1 MKIISLS
8 FFGGIVF
15 TVLIF
20 AFMCCAIGED
30 FIRHKDRRHPALYK
44 YVIFIFMGIL
54 LTVFSFLFVVLTET
68 NVLKIL
74 LNIDMSHSSLISL
87 IGSILSHSSL
97 ISLIGSIFVCI
108 AAFILVR
115 YFAYILTPEFTKKS
129 ESEIAQVQKQT
140 ILLSILNVFIELF
153 VIGYYRDVLWYVI
166 SWIFY

>member
-1 MKIISLS
+1 MKITGLS

-30 FIRHKDRRHPALYK
+30 FIRHKDRRHPSLYK

-68 NVLKIL
+68 NVLEIL
-74 LNIDMSHSSLISL
+74 LNIDM
-87 IGSILSHSSL
+87 SHSSL

-115 YFAYILTPEFTKKS
+115 YFACILTPEFTKKS
-129 ESEIAQVQKQT
+129 ESEIAQAQKQT

-153 VIGYYRDVLWYVI
+153 VIGYYRDALWYVI

>member
-1 MKIISLS
+1 MKITGLS

-44 YVIFIFMGIL
+44 YVIFIFMGML

-87 IGSILSHSSL
+87 M
-97 ISLIGSIFVCI
+97 GSIFVCI

-115 YFAYILTPEFTKKS
+115 YFAYILAPEFTKKS

-153 VIGYYRDVLWYVI
+153 IIWYYRDVLWYVI
-166 SWIFY
+166 SWIFC

>member
-1 MKIISLS
+1 MKITGLS

-30 FIRHKDRRHPALYK
+30 FIRHKDRRHPSLYK

-54 LTVFSFLFVVLTET
+54 LTVFSFLFVILTET
-68 NVLKIL
+68 NVLEIL
-74 LNIDMSHSSLISL
+74 LNIDM
-87 IGSILSHSSL
+87 SHSSL

-115 YFAYILTPEFTKKS
+115 YFAYILAPEFTKKS

-153 VIGYYRDVLWYVI
+153 VIGYYRDVLWYII

>member
-1 MKIISLS
+1 MKITGLS

-30 FIRHKDRRHPALYK
+30 FIRHKDRRYPSLYK

-68 NVLKIL
+68 NVLEIL
-74 LNIDMSHSSLISL
+74 LNIDM
-87 IGSILSHSSL
+87 SHSSL

-129 ESEIAQVQKQT
+129 ESEIVQVQKQT

-166 SWIFY
+166 S

>member
-1 MKIISLS
+1 MKITSLS

-30 FIRHKDRRHPALYK
+30 FIRHKDRRHPSLYK

-68 NVLKIL
+68 NVLEIL
-74 LNIDMSHSSLISL
+74 LNIDM
-87 IGSILSHSSL
+87 SHSSL

-108 AAFILVR
+108 AAFILAR

-153 VIGYYRDVLWYVI
+153 IVWYYRDVLWYVI

>member
-8 FFGGIVF
+8 FFWGIVF

-30 FIRHKDRRHPALYK
+30 FIRHKDRRHPSLYK

-68 NVLKIL
+68 NVLEIL
-74 LNIDMSHSSLISL
+74 LNIDM
-87 IGSILSHSSL
+87 SHSSL

-115 YFAYILTPEFTKKS
+115 YFAYILTPKITKKS

-153 VIGYYRDVLWYVI
+153 IIWYYRDVLWYVI
-166 SWIFY
+166 SWIFC

>member
-1 MKIISLS
+1 MKITGLS

-30 FIRHKDRRHPALYK
+30 FIRHKDRRHPSLYK

-87 IGSILSHSSL
+87 IGSI
-97 ISLIGSIFVCI
+97 FVCI

-115 YFAYILTPEFTKKS
+115 YFAYILAPEFTKKS

-153 VIGYYRDVLWYVI
+153 IIWYYRDVLWYVI
-166 SWIFY
+166 SWIFC

>member
-1 MKIISLS
+1 MKITGLS

-68 NVLKIL
+68 NVLEIL
-74 LNIDMSHSSLISL
+74 LNIDM
-87 IGSILSHSSL
+87 SHSSL

-129 ESEIAQVQKQT
+129 ESEIAQAQKQT

-153 VIGYYRDVLWYVI
+153 VIWYYRDVLWYVI
-166 SWIFY
+166 SWIFC

>member
-1 MKIISLS
+1 MKITGLS

-20 AFMCCAIGED
+20 AFMCCDIGED
-30 FIRHKDRRHPALYK
+30 LIRHKDRRHPSLYK

-68 NVLKIL
+68 NVLEIL
-74 LNIDMSHSSLISL
+74 LNIDM
-87 IGSILSHSSL
+87 SHSSL

-153 VIGYYRDVLWYVI
+153 VIWYYRDVLWYVI
-166 SWIFY
+166 SWIFC

>member
-1 MKIISLS
+1 MKITGLS

-30 FIRHKDRRHPALYK
+30 FIRHKDRRHPSLYK

-68 NVLKIL
+68 NVLEIL
-74 LNIDMSHSSLISL
+74 LNIDM
-87 IGSILSHSSL
+87 SHSSL

-129 ESEIAQVQKQT
+129 ESEIAQAQKQT
-140 ILLSILNVFIELF
+140 IILSILNVFIELF

>member
-1 MKIISLS
+1 MKIAGLS

-30 FIRHKDRRHPALYK
+30 FIRHKDRRHPSLYK

-68 NVLKIL
+68 NVLEIL
-74 LNIDMSHSSLISL
+74 LNIDM
-87 IGSILSHSSL
+87 SHSSL

-129 ESEIAQVQKQT
+129 ESEIAQAQKQT

>member
-1 MKIISLS
+1 MKITSLS

-30 FIRHKDRRHPALYK
+30 FIRHKDRRHPSLYK

-68 NVLKIL
+68 NVLEIL
-74 LNIDMSHSSLISL
+74 LNIDM
-87 IGSILSHSSL
+87 SHSSL

-129 ESEIAQVQKQT
+129 ESEIAQAQKQT

-153 VIGYYRDVLWYVI
+153 IIGYYRDVLWYII

>member
-1 MKIISLS
+1 MKITGLS

-30 FIRHKDRRHPALYK
+30 FIRHKDRRHPSLYK

-68 NVLKIL
+68 NVLEIL
-74 LNIDMSHSSLISL
+74 LNIDM
-87 IGSILSHSSL
+87 SHSSL

-129 ESEIAQVQKQT
+129 ESEIVQAQKQT

>member
-1 MKIISLS
+1 MNRGIHNEDYQS
-8 FFGGIVF
+8 FVF
-15 TVLIF
+15 WIF

-44 YVIFIFMGIL
+44 YVIFIFMGML

-87 IGSILSHSSL
+87 M
-97 ISLIGSIFVCI
+97 GSIFVCI

-115 YFAYILTPEFTKKS
+115 YFAYILAPEFTKKS

-153 VIGYYRDVLWYVI
+153 IIWYYRDVLWYVI
-166 SWIFY
+166 SWIFC

>member
-1 MKIISLS
+1 MKITGLS

-30 FIRHKDRRHPALYK
+30 FIRHKDRRHPSLYK

-68 NVLKIL
+68 NVLEIL
-74 LNIDMSHSSLISL
+74 LNIDM
-87 IGSILSHSSL
+87 SHSSL

-115 YFAYILTPEFTKKS
+115 YFAYILAPEFTKKS
-129 ESEIAQVQKQT
+129 ESEIVQAQKQT

>member
-1 MKIISLS
+1 MKITGLS

-30 FIRHKDRRHPALYK
+30 FIRHKDRRHPSLYK

-68 NVLKIL
+68 NVLEIL
-74 LNIDMSHSSLISL
+74 LNIDM
-87 IGSILSHSSL
+87 SHSSL

-153 VIGYYRDVLWYVI
+153 IIEYYRDVLWYII

>member
-8 FFGGIVF
+8 FFWGIVF

-30 FIRHKDRRHPALYK
+30 FIRHKNRRHPALYK

-68 NVLKIL
+68 NVLEIL
-74 LNIDMSHSSLISL
+74 LNIDM
-87 IGSILSHSSL
+87 SHSSL

-153 VIGYYRDVLWYVI
+153 IIWYYRDVLWYVI

>member
-1 MKIISLS
+1 MKITGLS

-68 NVLKIL
+68 NVLEIL
-74 LNIDMSHSSLISL
+74 LNIDM
-87 IGSILSHSSL
+87 SHSSL

-166 SWIFY
+166 SWIFC

>member
-1 MKIISLS
+1 MKITSLS

-68 NVLKIL
+68 NVLEIL
-74 LNIDMSHSSLISL
+74 LNIDM
-87 IGSILSHSSL
+87 SHSSL

>member
-1 MKIISLS
+1 MKITSLS

-44 YVIFIFMGIL
+44 YVIFIFMGML

-87 IGSILSHSSL
+87 M
-97 ISLIGSIFVCI
+97 GSIFVCI

-115 YFAYILTPEFTKKS
+115 YFAYILAPEFTKKS
-129 ESEIAQVQKQT
+129 ESEIAQMQKQT

-153 VIGYYRDVLWYVI
+153 IIWYYRDVLWYVI
-166 SWIFY
+166 SWIFC

>member
-1 MKIISLS
+1 MKITSLS

-30 FIRHKDRRHPALYK
+30 FIRHKDRRHPSLYK

-68 NVLKIL
+68 NVLEIL
-74 LNIDMSHSSLISL
+74 LNIDM
-87 IGSILSHSSL
+87 SHSSL

-153 VIGYYRDVLWYVI
+153 IVWYYRDVLWYVI

>member
-1 MKIISLS
+1 
-8 FFGGIVF
+8 
-15 TVLIF
+15 
-20 AFMCCAIGED
+20 MCCAIGED

-87 IGSILSHSSL
+87 IGSI
-97 ISLIGSIFVCI
+97 FVCI

-129 ESEIAQVQKQT
+129 ESEIVQAQKQT

>member
-1 MKIISLS
+1 M
-8 FFGGIVF
+8 
-15 TVLIF
+15 
-20 AFMCCAIGED
+20 
-30 FIRHKDRRHPALYK
+30 
-44 YVIFIFMGIL
+44 
-54 LTVFSFLFVVLTET
+54 FSFLFVVLTET
-68 NVLKIL
+68 NVLEIL
-74 LNIDMSHSSLISL
+74 LNIDM
-87 IGSILSHSSL
+87 SHSSL

-129 ESEIAQVQKQT
+129 ESEIVQVQKQT

>member
-1 MKIISLS
+1 
-8 FFGGIVF
+8 
-15 TVLIF
+15 
-20 AFMCCAIGED
+20 MCCAIGED

-44 YVIFIFMGIL
+44 YVIFIFMGML
-54 LTVFSFLFVVLTET
+54 LTVFSFLFVVLTEI

-87 IGSILSHSSL
+87 M
-97 ISLIGSIFVCI
+97 GSIFVCI

-115 YFAYILTPEFTKKS
+115 YFAYILAPEFTKKS

-153 VIGYYRDVLWYVI
+153 IIWYYRDVLWYVI
-166 SWIFY
+166 SWIFC

>member
-1 MKIISLS
+1 MKITGLS

-30 FIRHKDRRHPALYK
+30 FIRHKDRRHPSLYK
-44 YVIFIFMGIL
+44 YVISIFMGIL

-68 NVLKIL
+68 NVLEIL
-74 LNIDMSHSSLISL
+74 LNIDM
-87 IGSILSHSSL
+87 SHSSL

-115 YFAYILTPEFTKKS
+115 YFACILTPEFTKKS
-129 ESEIAQVQKQT
+129 ESEIAQAQKQT

>member
-1 MKIISLS
+1 MKITGLS

-30 FIRHKDRRHPALYK
+30 FIRHKDRRHPSLYK

-68 NVLKIL
+68 NVLEIL
-74 LNIDMSHSSLISL
+74 LNIDM
-87 IGSILSHSSL
+87 SHSSL

-153 VIGYYRDVLWYVI
+153 VIGYYRDVLWHII

>member
-1 MKIISLS
+1 MKITSLS

-30 FIRHKDRRHPALYK
+30 FIRHKNRRHPALYK

-68 NVLKIL
+68 NVLEIL
-74 LNIDMSHSSLISL
+74 LNIDM
-87 IGSILSHSSL
+87 SHSSL

-129 ESEIAQVQKQT
+129 ESEIAQAQKQT

-166 SWIFY
+166 SWIFC

>member
-8 FFGGIVF
+8 FFWGIVF

-20 AFMCCAIGED
+20 TFMCCAIGED

-68 NVLKIL
+68 NVLEIL
-74 LNIDMSHSSLISL
+74 LNIDM
-87 IGSILSHSSL
+87 SHSSL

-153 VIGYYRDVLWYVI
+153 VIGYYQDVLWYVI

>member
-8 FFGGIVF
+8 FFWGIVF

-68 NVLKIL
+68 NVLEIL
-74 LNIDMSHSSLISL
+74 LNIDM
-87 IGSILSHSSL
+87 SHSSL

-129 ESEIAQVQKQT
+129 ESEIAQAQKQT

>member
-1 MKIISLS
+1 MKITGLS
-8 FFGGIVF
+8 FFWGIVF

-68 NVLKIL
+68 NVLEIL
-74 LNIDMSHSSLISL
+74 LNIDM
-87 IGSILSHSSL
+87 SHSSL

-129 ESEIAQVQKQT
+129 ESEIVQVQKQT

-153 VIGYYRDVLWYVI
+153 IIGYYRDVLWYII

>member
-1 MKIISLS
+1 MKITGLS

-30 FIRHKDRRHPALYK
+30 FIRHKDRRHPSLYK

-68 NVLKIL
+68 NVLEIL
-74 LNIDMSHSSLISL
+74 LNIDM
-87 IGSILSHSSL
+87 SHSSL

-153 VIGYYRDVLWYVI
+153 IIWYYRDVLWYVI
-166 SWIFY
+166 SWIFC

>member
-1 MKIISLS
+1 MKITSLS

-30 FIRHKDRRHPALYK
+30 FIRHKDRRHPSLYK

-68 NVLKIL
+68 NVLEIL
-74 LNIDMSHSSLISL
+74 LNIDM
-87 IGSILSHSSL
+87 SHSSL

-153 VIGYYRDVLWYVI
+153 IIWYYRDVLWYVI
-166 SWIFY
+166 SWIFC

>member
-1 MKIISLS
+1 MKITGLS

-30 FIRHKDRRHPALYK
+30 FIRHKDRRHPSLYK

-68 NVLKIL
+68 NVLEIL
-74 LNIDMSHSSLISL
+74 LNIDM
-87 IGSILSHSSL
+87 SHSSL

-129 ESEIAQVQKQT
+129 ESEIAQAQKQT

>member
-1 MKIISLS
+1 MKITGLS

-68 NVLKIL
+68 NVLEIL
-74 LNIDMSHSSLISL
+74 LNIDM
-87 IGSILSHSSL
+87 SHSSL

-153 VIGYYRDVLWYVI
+153 VIGYYRDVLWYII

>member
-8 FFGGIVF
+8 FFWGIVF

-30 FIRHKDRRHPALYK
+30 FIRHKDRRHPSLYK
-44 YVIFIFMGIL
+44 YVIFILMGIL

-68 NVLKIL
+68 NVLEIL
-74 LNIDMSHSSLISL
+74 LNIDM
-87 IGSILSHSSL
+87 SHSSL

-129 ESEIAQVQKQT
+129 ESEIVQAQKQT

>member
-1 MKIISLS
+1 MKITGLS

-87 IGSILSHSSL
+87 M
-97 ISLIGSIFVCI
+97 GSIFVCI

-115 YFAYILTPEFTKKS
+115 YFAYILAPEFTKKS

-153 VIGYYRDVLWYVI
+153 IIWYYRDVLWYVI
-166 SWIFY
+166 SWIFC

>member
-1 MKIISLS
+1 MKITGLS

-30 FIRHKDRRHPALYK
+30 FIRHKDRRHPSLYK

-68 NVLKIL
+68 NVLEIL
-74 LNIDMSHSSLISL
+74 LNIDM
-87 IGSILSHSSL
+87 SHSSL

-140 ILLSILNVFIELF
+140 ILLSIC
-153 VIGYYRDVLWYVI
+153 
-166 SWIFY
+166 

>member
-1 MKIISLS
+1 
-8 FFGGIVF
+8 
-15 TVLIF
+15 
-20 AFMCCAIGED
+20 MCCAIGED

-44 YVIFIFMGIL
+44 YVIFIFMGML

-87 IGSILSHSSL
+87 M
-97 ISLIGSIFVCI
+97 GSIFVCI

-129 ESEIAQVQKQT
+129 ESEIAQAQKQT

>member
-1 MKIISLS
+1 MKITGLS

-68 NVLKIL
+68 NVLEIL
-74 LNIDMSHSSLISL
+74 LNIDM
-87 IGSILSHSSL
+87 SHSSL

-153 VIGYYRDVLWYVI
+153 IIWYYRDVLWYVI
-166 SWIFY
+166 SWIFC